1 MGITYTTKID
11 GDTLLV
17 KTSGFDE
24 NLAEVQE
31 YAMGIISACKESGV
45 THVLCDET
53 ELEYR
58 LGTFDTYQAGEFLS
72 THVPAIVKVAI
83 VCNPAFLSDASF
95 FEDILVNRCLR
106 FRVFTDT
113 QSARQWLNLPDTLSS
128 EFIHEPL

>member
-1 MGITYTTKID
+1 MAITYTTEVD
-11 GDTLLV
+11 GETLFV

-24 NLAEVQE
+24 SLAEVEE
-31 YAMGIISACKESGV
+31 YAMGIIMACKESGII
-45 THVLCDET
+45 HVLCDET

-95 FEDILVNRCLR
+95 FEDIVVNRCLR

-113 QSARQWLNLPDTLSS
+113 QSARQWLNLPDTLSAI
-128 EFIHEPL
+128 EA